1 MPLKLG
7 YNKVANKLRRTCAC
21 RNINKQRRRNMNHQN
36 TITETK
42 LALIRKILDAKLTK
56 AELQAVISKAETIVN
71 ARNK

>member
-1 MPLKLG
+1 
-7 YNKVANKLRRTCAC
+7 
-21 RNINKQRRRNMNHQN
+21 MNHQN